1 MPVVKEEFGA
11 MPDSVPVDAYT
22 LTNSHGL
29 EARIV
34 NFGGILQSLRVP
46 DRNGRL
52 DDVVLGFDS
61 LEPYF
66 INEPYFGAIIGRYG
80 NRIANGK
87 FTLGRKEYSLPKND
101 GQNILHGGVK
111 AFNKVL
117 WQASAAQSE
126 HGVSVIL
133 RYISKDGEEGFPG
146 NLETKVTYTLSD
158 SDELS
163 IAYEATA
170 DQATP
175 VNLTSHSY
183 FNLAGQGNGDILAH
197 ELLVHARRYT
207 PINGSLI
214 PTGELRSVEGTP
226 LDFTRSTAIGARIA
240 DREEQLTLAKG
251 YDHNFVIDRTGPGL
265 KPAARVREPKSCRI
279 LEVLTTEP
287 AVQVYTGNFLDG
299 TLTGKQGRVYKQ
311 RYGLCLETQHYPD
324 SVNHPAFP
332 STILLPGQTYH
343 SLTVHRFSVDPV

>member
-1 MPVVKEEFGA
+1 MPVVKERFGV
-11 MPDSVPVDAYT
+11 MPDGAAVDVYT

-29 EARIV
+29 EARIL

-80 NRIANGK
+80 NRIANDK

-146 NLETKVTYTLSD
+146 NLETKV
-158 SDELS
+158 
-163 IAYEATA
+163 
-170 DQATP
+170 
-175 VNLTSHSY
+175 
-183 FNLAGQGNGDILAH
+183 
-197 ELLVHARRYT
+197 
-207 PINGSLI
+207 
-214 PTGELRSVEGTP
+214 
-226 LDFTRSTAIGARIA
+226 
-240 DREEQLTLAKG
+240 
-251 YDHNFVIDRTGPGL
+251 
-265 KPAARVREPKSCRI
+265 
-279 LEVLTTEP
+279 
-287 AVQVYTGNFLDG
+287 
-299 TLTGKQGRVYKQ
+299 
-311 RYGLCLETQHYPD
+311 
-324 SVNHPAFP
+324 
-332 STILLPGQTYH
+332 
-343 SLTVHRFSVDPV
+343 